1 MSTPFSGFRTARIY
15 PTFSAFVI
23 SASMALVGCATSG
36 GEKEAEKSAEP
47 MAAKADPYENF
58 NRKVFY
64 FNDKVDNY
72 VAEPISDAY
81 KWITPQFVQTGIFNF
96 FNNLKNINVVL
107 NDMMQAKFSQSAQD
121 SGRFL
126 MNTTVGLGGLLDVA
140 KHVGWEQNEED
151 FEQTLAVWGVP
162 QGSYLVLPFLGPT
175 TARGIPGSVFDT
187 AANPATYVGLPVQLV
202 SMLNSRASAEGA
214 LKFIDEAA
222 LDPYVFTRESFLQWR
237 NSLASDGKAESSS
250 DLSEFEDELTEDDAN
265 GGESVSN
272 DAAPKMAEAG
282 EKAEN
287 PAAFSATDNTI
298 TSKTDSKNDSIQTA
312 PVEQSASAS
321 APHFSKVSDSFGG
334 VSQSFEEAS
343 KSFAEASEKLDR
355 LKAEKVAK
363 KKRKYSQK
371 N

>member
-1 MSTPFSGFRTARIY
+1 MSMSTSFSGFRSARIY

-23 SASMALVGCATSG
+23 SVSMTLIGCATSG
-36 GEKEAEKSAEP
+36 GEKEAETAPET
-47 MAAKADPYENF
+47 AVAKVDPYENI
-58 NRKVFY
+58 NRKIFY
-64 FNDKVDNY
+64 FNDKVDDY

-81 KWITPQFVQTGIFNF
+81 KWVTPQFVQTGIFNF
-96 FNNLKNINVVL
+96 FNNLKNINIVL
-107 NDMMQAKFSQSAQD
+107 NDMLQAKFSQSAQD

-126 MNTTVGLGGLLDVA
+126 MNTTVGLGGLFDVA

-237 NSLASDGKAESSS
+237 NSLASDGKVEATS
-250 DLSEFEDELTEDDAN
+250 DLSEFEDELSEDSATGDP
-265 GGESVSN
+265 
-272 DAAPKMAEAG
+272 APK
-282 EKAEN
+282 KAEGSSTDAEK
-287 PAAFSATDNTI
+287 PAVSSNMVNANEPSQATP
-298 TSKTDSKNDSIQTA
+298 S
-312 PVEQSASAS
+312 EQSTTDGN
-321 APHFSKVSDSFGG
+321 PKFSQVSDSFGG
-334 VSQSFEEAS
+334 VTQSFDEAT

-355 LKAEKVAK
+355 LKARKAK
-363 KKRKYSQK
+363 NNKYSQK
-371 N
+371 Y